1 MKARIVTLPG
11 DGVGPEVTAAAVAV
25 LKTIAAR
32 YEHVFTFDEQ
42 LIGGAAIDA
51 TGAPLPAESLA
62 ACQSADAVL
71 LGAVGGPKWSDPNAA
86 VRPEQGLL
94 ALRAALGV
102 YANLRPLQVHPAL
115 ASLSPLKNEKLK
127 NVDVLFVRELTGGAY
142 FGAKTRSADAAT
154 DECRYTVAEVERVV
168 RRAFELARGRRHHVT
183 SVDKA
188 NVLETSRLWRS
199 TVQRIA
205 TDYPD
210 VKVEHQL
217 VDSMAMLLLTQPN
230 RYDVVVTENLFGD
243 ILTDEAAA
251 LAGSLGLLPSA
262 SLGDQSLSS
271 DPAGHLLP
279 PRGEGNAARPAATTT
294 RMGLYEPIHGSA
306 PDIAGHGVANP
317 IGAILSVAMLL
328 RHSLG
333 LEAEAVA
340 VETAVDQVLRHG
352 PHSRDLGGSDGTA
365 AVCDAVLAAIEDHAD
380 SAAAFFC
387 GARACG

>member
-25 LKTIAAR
+25 LKAVAAR
-32 YEHVFTFDEQ
+32 YEHDFHFDEQ

-51 TGAPLPAESLA
+51 CGEPLPAASLA
-62 ACQSADAVL
+62 ACKAADAVM
-71 LGAVGGPKWSDPNAA
+71 LGAVGGPKWSDPNAP

-94 ALRAALGV
+94 GLRAALGV

-115 ASLSPLKNEKLK
+115 ADLSPLKNERLH
-127 NVDVLFVRELTGGAY
+127 NVNVLFVRELTGGAY
-142 FGAKTRSADAAT
+142 FGAKTRTADTAT
-154 DECRYTVAEVERVV
+154 DECKYSVTEIERVV
-168 RRAFELARGRRHHVT
+168 RRAFELARGRRGQLT

-199 TVQRIA
+199 TVQRLA
-205 TDYPD
+205 TEYPE
-210 VKVEHQL
+210 VTVEHQL
-217 VDSMAMLLLTQPN
+217 VDSMAMLLLTQPSH
-230 RYDVVVTENLFGD
+230 YDVVVTENLFGD

-262 SLGDQSLSS
+262 SLGDRVPSS
-271 DPAGHLLP
+271 ESAGEFLP
-279 PRGEGNAARPAATTT
+279 PTGAGNPARSPTGPI

-306 PDIAGHGVANP
+306 PDIAGTGTANP
-317 IGAILSVAMLL
+317 VGAILSAAMLL

-333 LEAEAVA
+333 LESEAVA
-340 VETAVDQVLRHG
+340 IENAVDQVLRDG
-352 PHSRDLGGSDGTA
+352 PHSRDIGGSAGTA
-365 AVCDAVLAAIEDHAD
+365 QVLAAVLAALESDVNIAT
-380 SAAAFFC
+380 AFFS

>member
-1 MKARIVTLPG
+1 MKAHLVTLPG

-25 LKTIAAR
+25 LKAVAAR
-32 YEHVFTFDEQ
+32 YEHVFAFEKQ

-51 TGAPLPAESLA
+51 CGGPLPTATLA
-62 ACQSADAVL
+62 ACRSADAVL
-71 LGAVGGPKWSDPNAA
+71 LGAVGGPQWSDPNAP

-115 ASLSPLKNEKLK
+115 AELSPLKNDRLQD
-127 NVDVLFVRELTGGAY
+127 VDVLFVRELTGGMY
-142 FGAKTRSADAAT
+142 FGARTRSDDAAT
-154 DECRYTVAEVERVV
+154 DECKYTVAEIERVV
-168 RRAFELARGRRHHVT
+168 RRAFELARGRRRHLT

-188 NVLETSRLWRS
+188 NVLETSRLWRR
-199 TVQRIA
+199 TVQRVA
-205 TDYPD
+205 ADYPD
-210 VKVEHQL
+210 VRVEHQL
-217 VDSMAMLLLTQPN
+217 VDSMAMLLLTRPN

-262 SLGDQSLSS
+262 SLGD
-271 DPAGHLLP
+271 G
-279 PRGEGNAARPAATTT
+279 RR
-294 RMGLYEPIHGSA
+294 GLYEPIHGSA
-306 PDIAGHGVANP
+306 PDIAGQGVANP
-317 IGAILSVAMLL
+317 VGAILSAALLL

-340 VETAVDQVLRHG
+340 VESAVEQVLRHG
-352 PHSRDLGGSDGTA
+352 PHSRDIGGDAGTDE
-365 AVCDAVLAAIEDHAD
+365 VRDAVIAALDEHAD
-380 SAAAFFC
+380 RSAAFLA

>member
-1 MKARIVTLPG
+1 MKAHLVTLPG

-25 LKTIAAR
+25 LQAVAAQ
-32 YEHVFTFDEQ
+32 YSHEFQFEEHA
-42 LIGGAAIDA
+42 IGGIAID
-51 TGAPLPAESLA
+51 TFGEPLPAASLQ
-62 ACQSADAVL
+62 ACQRADAVL
-71 LGAVGGPKWSDPNAA
+71 LGAVGGPKWSDPNAP

-94 ALRAALGV
+94 ALRAALGL

-115 ASLSPLKNEKLK
+115 AALSPLKNEKLH

-142 FGAKTRSADAAT
+142 FGAKTRSADTAT
-154 DECRYTVAEVERVV
+154 DECKYTVAEVERVV

-199 TVQRIA
+199 TTQRIA
-205 TDYPD
+205 AEYPD
-210 VKVEHQL
+210 VKLEHQL

-262 SLGDQSLSS
+262 SLG
-271 DPAGHLLP
+271 
-279 PRGEGNAARPAATTT
+279 EGRK
-294 RMGLYEPIHGSA
+294 GLFEPIHGSA
-306 PDIAGHGVANP
+306 PDIAGQGVANP
-317 IGAILSVAMLL
+317 IGTILSAALLL

-333 LEAEAVA
+333 LEDEAA
-340 VETAVDQVLRHG
+340 AIEAAVDQVLKNG
-352 PHSRDLGGSDGTA
+352 PHTRDIGGSASTA
-365 AVCDAVLAAIEDHAD
+365 QVLDAVLAAFEKHV
-380 SAAAFFC
+380 STQAAFFS
-387 GARACG
+387 GGRACG